1 MWTIMLCF
9 LLLTSPMSL
18 HRSACQTYSIYSSS
32 WSPACR
38 REKLSET
45 EWGVRVETECGWDN
59 MEPHGTQILLS
70 LPCANLSGET
80 KVAMLGQSLYIKSCK
95 PGQLTLV
102 WEMGG
107 DKRGGSWECVCWVT
121 EGKRKGKCVCVCE
134 GLSCRKIGKA
144 CLSVQVLQ
152 CLCNISLWFHMMT
165 NWTPGGKVCAIAL
178 KGYARK
184 CQACGLHE

>member
-121 EGKRKGKCVCVCE
+121 EGKRKGKCVCVWGFKLQKDRE
-134 GLSCRKIGKA
+134 SMFVSASAPVFVQYLFVISYDDKLDPGWQGLCYSTKG
-144 CLSVQVLQ
+144 
-152 CLCNISLWFHMMT
+152 LC
-165 NWTPGGKVCAIAL
+165 
-178 KGYARK
+178 
-184 CQACGLHE
+184 